1 MKDAFG
7 QKEKWRRAQPF
18 ILLFPGKKIIMNDTD
33 IVEVLLVE
41 DNAQDAELTIR
52 ALKKQHLANRLFHV
66 EDGAE
71 ALDFLFARGKYEG
84 RRTDIS
90 PKVVLLD
97 LKLPKVNGLEVLRAM
112 KSDQHLHT
120 IPVVMVTSSAED
132 PDIRA
137 AYDLGANGYVIKP
150 VQFDAF
156 IEAMS
161 KVGIYWLMVNHP
173 LK

>member
-1 MKDAFG
+1 
-7 QKEKWRRAQPF
+7 
-18 ILLFPGKKIIMNDTD
+18 MNDD
-33 IVEVLLVE
+33 HIVEILLVE
-41 DNAQDAELTIR
+41 DNPRDAELTIR
-52 ALKKQHLANRLFHV
+52 ALKKHNLANRLFHV
-66 EDGAE
+66 SDGAE
-71 ALDFLFARGKYEG
+71 ALDFLFGRGKYEG

-97 LKLPKVNGLEVLRAM
+97 LKLPRVNGLEVLRSM
-112 KSDQHLHT
+112 KSDPNLHT
-120 IPVVMVTSSAED
+120 VPVVMVTSSAED

-150 VQFDAF
+150 VQFDSF